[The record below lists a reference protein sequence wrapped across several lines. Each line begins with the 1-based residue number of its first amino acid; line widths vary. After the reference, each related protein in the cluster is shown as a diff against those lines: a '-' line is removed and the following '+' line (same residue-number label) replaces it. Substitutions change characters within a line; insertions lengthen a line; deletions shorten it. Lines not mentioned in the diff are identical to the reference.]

1 MGNNNYS
8 QVTLL
13 LVEDDDVDALGVE
26 RALRKL
32 KIINP
37 VQRAKNGVE
46 GLKLMREL
54 EAESHPFIVLL
65 DLNMPLMNGLEML
78 DEIRSDKNIS
88 QSVVFVL
95 TTSKTDE
102 DKVAAYKKNVAGY
115 IVKSQVAD
123 GFLKVIE
130 MIDHFWR
137 VVELPLEK

>member
-1 MGNNNYS
+1 MEKNNYE

-13 LVEDDDVDALGVE
+13 LVEDDDVDALGIE
-26 RALRKL
+26 RALKKL

-54 EAESHPFIVLL
+54 DFESRPFIVLL

-78 DEIRSDKNIS
+78 EVIRSDENIS
-88 QSVVFVL
+88 KSVIFVL
-95 TTSKTDE
+95 TTSKADE

-123 GFLKVIE
+123 GFVKVIE

>member
-1 MGNNNYS
+1 MEKNNYE

-13 LVEDDDVDALGVE
+13 LVEDDDVDALGIE
-26 RALRKL
+26 RALKKL

-54 EAESHPFIVLL
+54 DSESRPFIVLL

-78 DEIRSDKNIS
+78 EVIRSDEDIS
-88 QSVVFVL
+88 KSVVFVL
-95 TTSKTDE
+95 TTSKADE

-123 GFLKVIE
+123 GFVKVIE